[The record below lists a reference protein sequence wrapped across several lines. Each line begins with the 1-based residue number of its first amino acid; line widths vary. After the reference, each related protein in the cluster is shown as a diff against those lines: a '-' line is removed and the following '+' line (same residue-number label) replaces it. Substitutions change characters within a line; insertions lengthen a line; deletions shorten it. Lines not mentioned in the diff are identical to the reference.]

1 MKHLK
6 RGRKLGRPSGQ
17 RKALAKSVIS
27 SLFIYG
33 KIKTTLA
40 KAKEFA
46 PKAEKAITK
55 AKKSDLHSRRILTKS
70 FGSEIVDKLF
80 KEIAPAYKERN
91 GGYTRI
97 IKLGERK
104 SDAAKM
110 AILELVK

>member
-1 MKHLK
+1 MRHLK
-6 RGRKLGRPSGQ
+6 QGRKFHRKTGQ
-17 RKALAKSVIS
+17 RKALMKGVVS
-27 SLFIYG
+27 SLILNG
-33 KIKTTLA
+33 KITTTLA

-55 AKKSDLHSRRILTKS
+55 AKKGDLHSRRILLRTFS
-70 FGSEIVDKLF
+70 DAVVDKLVSDV
-80 KEIAPAYKERN
+80 APANKDRN

-104 SDAAKM
+104 SDSAKM